1 MSDLPLNPA
10 LYKLPSAS
18 SAAFMKII
26 KALLSIVVT
35 LLLIWALQT
44 PFSPL
49 PPLGKF
55 LNPAT
60 GFWQNAESKQEP
72 EQINLKLE
80 GLHDQVI
87 IRYDDHRIPHIFAK
101 NEYDLYYA
109 QGYIT
114 ATDRLWQLD
123 IQTRNASGRLAEVVG
138 PKALDVD
145 RYHRRMGMVYGAEN
159 TLRGM
164 MKDPQ
169 TRLAVEAYTKGIN
182 TYIHQLKP
190 ADYPI
195 EFKLLDYAPEYWKPI
210 NCAFLLKQM
219 SEVLAGGSDD
229 MQLTNVLNKFGAAVT
244 QNLFPDYNFKEEPI
258 IPTGTQWNFKP
269 LPIPKPSKSFMLQM
283 AANHQPVSKV
293 EGIGSNNWAVAGSK
307 TASGYPILANDPHL
321 DLTFPSIWYQI
332 QLSAPGV
339 NVYGVSLPGA
349 PNVIIGYNNKI
360 SWGVTNVDAD
370 VLDWYQIK
378 FKDATRQAYWYN
390 NQWNK
395 TSRRTEVIQVRG
407 QQPVTEIVIYTHY
420 GPVVYEDAT
429 KKTKHSPGNVP
440 VGTALR
446 WVAHEESNEFKTF
459 YLLNRGQNYE
469 DYRRALTYYSAPAQ
483 NFIFADARDIA
494 ITPNGKFPLK
504 FRDQGKFILD
514 GTDAGNDWHGW
525 IPANQNPTV
534 KNPSRGFVSSANQSS
549 TDASYPYYLNWSFG
563 PYQRGKRINNR
574 LAGMHQITADSMRL
588 LQTDNYSIA
597 AQDALPVLLKYIDPS
612 KLDNNQKRAYEL
624 LQRWDK
630 RYDIGAIG
638 AIIFSSWWNNV
649 NVMTWRDEFGEDGAL
664 EFPSRDRTLKLL
676 IQEPTSIWFDNIKT
690 TNRET
695 CADIISS
702 AFNKTVDELVHQ
714 YGRPGSDWQWGK
726 VRKTDIN
733 HLANLDG
740 FGSGPFAA
748 GGTANV
754 INALSDGHGPSW
766 RMVVQLGPQVKGYGI
781 FPGGESGNPGSF
793 HYTDMLQTWKDGR
806 LNDLLFLQSASEK
819 SGRIKSTLTLNKK

>member
-1 MSDLPLNPA
+1 
-10 LYKLPSAS
+10 
-18 SAAFMKII
+18 MKII
-26 KALLSIVVT
+26 KALFTVAIT

-44 PFSPL
+44 SFSPL

-60 GFWQNAESKQEP
+60 GFWQNAESASTPNQV
-72 EQINLKLE
+72 NLKLN
-80 GLHDQVI
+80 GLHDEVT
-87 IRYDDHRIPHIFAK
+87 IRYDEHHIPHIFAK
-101 NEYDLYYA
+101 NEHDLYYA
-109 QGYIT
+109 QGYVT
-114 ATDRLWQLD
+114 ATDRLWQMD
-123 IQTRNASGRLAEVVG
+123 IQTRNASGRLAEVIG
-138 PKALDVD
+138 PKALNVD

-169 TRLAVEAYTKGIN
+169 TNLAVKAYTEGIN
-182 TYIHQLKP
+182 AYIHQLKP

-195 EFKLLDYAPEYWKPI
+195 EFKLLNYAPEEWKPI

-219 SEVLAGGSDD
+219 SEVLAGGSDE
-229 MQLTNVLNKFGAAVT
+229 MQLTSVLNKFGAAVT
-244 QNLFPDYNFKEEPI
+244 QDLFPDHNFKEEPI
-258 IPTGTQWNFKP
+258 IQAGTKWNFKP
-269 LPIPKPSKSFMLQM
+269 LPIPQPSKSFTAQM
-283 AANHQPVSKV
+283 SGNHKPASKV

-349 PNVIIGYNNKI
+349 PHVIIGYNNKI

-378 FKDATRQAYWYN
+378 FKDASRQEYWYN

-395 TSRRTEVIQVRG
+395 TSRRTEIIQVRG
-407 QQPVTEIVIYTHY
+407 QQPITETVIYTHY
-420 GPVVYEDAT
+420 GPVVYEDAAQKG
-429 KKTKHSPGNVP
+429 KKGYANVP

-446 WVAHEESNEFKTF
+446 WVAHEESNEFKAF
-459 YLLNRGQNYE
+459 YLLNRSQNYN

-483 NFIFADARDIA
+483 NFIFADAHDIA

-534 KNPSRGFVSSANQSS
+534 KNPPRGFVSSANQSS
-549 TDASYPYYLNWSFG
+549 TDATYPYYLNWTFG
-563 PYQRGKRINNR
+563 PYQRGKRINDR
-574 LAGMHQITADSMRL
+574 LAAMPQITADSMRL

-597 AQDALPVLLKYIDPS
+597 AQDALPVLLKYIDLS
-612 KLDNNQKRAYEL
+612 KLDNNQKQAYEL
-624 LQRWDK
+624 LQHWNK
-630 RYDIGAIG
+630 RYDAGSTA
-638 AIIFSSWWNNV
+638 AVVFSNWWNNV
-649 NVMTWRDEFGEDGAL
+649 NVMTWQDEFGDDGSL
-664 EFPSRDRTLKLL
+664 ELPSRDRTLKLL
-676 IQEPTSIWFDNIKT
+676 VKEPTSKWFDNIKT
-690 TNRET
+690 SNRET
-695 CADIISS
+695 CADIVSY

-714 YGRPGSDWQWGK
+714 YGKPGPDWQWGK
-726 VRKTDIN
+726 IHPTEIN
-733 HLANLDG
+733 HMANLDG
-740 FGSGPFAA
+740 FGSDTFAA
-748 GGTANV
+748 GGTGTA
-754 INALSDGHGPSW
+754 INALTDGHGPSW

-793 HYTDMLQTWKDGR
+793 YYTDMLQTWKDGR
-806 LNDLLFLQSASEK
+806 LDELLFLQSASET
-819 SGRIKSTLTLNKK
+819 SGRIKFTLTLNKK